1 MIDFFINLGE
11 SIKGFF
17 HTPVATLLGVM
28 FIIFIVA
35 SVIFIQKTGEK

>member
-11 SIKGFF
+11 SIENFF
-17 HTPVATLLGVM
+17 DTPVATLLGVV

-35 SVIFIQKTGEK
+35 SVIFVQKTGEK

>member
-1 MIDFFINLGE
+1 MIDFFTNLGD
-11 SIKGFF
+11 SIENFF
-17 HTPVATLLGVM
+17 DTPIATLLGVI